1 MKVILLFKSKS
12 CGPCKMFEPQLKE
25 VCETLNINYI
35 PVDVEE
41 SNVFELWKNVSTAEL
56 IEKFA
61 ITSSGKAVFLQTA
74 EVEDGPTIIYERPK
88 RAADII
94 RDIGMFSEW
103 FKKIKI
109 KLYYLIVKD
118 KIIRKVN

>member
-1 MKVILLFKSKS
+1 MKVMLLFKSKS

-25 VCETLNINYI
+25 VCEKMNIEYI

-41 SNVFELWKNVSTAEL
+41 SGTFKLWTDLTTSEL
-56 IEKFA
+56 IEKFS
-61 ITSSGKAVFLQTA
+61 ITSSGKAVYLSTA

-94 RDIGMFSEW
+94 
-103 FKKIKI
+103 
-109 KLYYLIVKD
+109 KD
-118 KIIRKVN
+118 VEMCENF